1 MKIPSLVRLLC
12 LSLGISLLLTS
23 CKPSDKTGDKPPSL
37 PEYSVTTTPIKKGD
51 ITQTREWV
59 GKLVSTAEAP
69 ILPQIKGYIE
79 KRLFTNGQ
87 LVKKGEILY
96 QIQDDLYL
104 EAAHEARQKVQ
115 SLEATYKK
123 AQQDVDY
130 YKPLVASGSVSRQTY
145 TDAVQNAKAAE
156 SSLASAKAAA
166 SQADINLSYCTLR
179 APMDGMVGFARAF
192 VGSYVSPAS
201 SALVIVNMLNPI
213 RIYFS
218 ISEQDWLRQGGI
230 GGALRTGA
238 KLDVLLA
245 DGQLYTHQAE
255 VRGVD
260 NQVNSQTGSLMMDA
274 SVDNPDE
281 LLRPGMY
288 VIVRANMGIVKDVL
302 KVPVEAVVQVQGKN
316 MVLVYEESGKVG
328 MRPVKLGVEADN
340 WVEVSGNGLKEGE
353 AVISKGTQQ
362 GMMAAMGRATLRV
375 TK

>member
-1 MKIPSLVRLLC
+1 M
-12 LSLGISLLLTS
+12 
-23 CKPSDKTGDKPPSL
+23 
-37 PEYSVTTTPIKKGD
+37 
-51 ITQTREWV
+51 TQKREWV

-87 LVKKGEILY
+87 LVRKGEVLY

-130 YKPLVASGSVSRQTY
+130 YKPLVESGSVSRQTY

-201 SALVIVNMLNPI
+201 SALVLVNMLNPI
-213 RIYFS
+213 RVYFS
-218 ISEQDWLRQGGI
+218 ISEQDWLRQGGV

-238 KLDVLLA
+238 KLDILLA
-245 DGQLYTHQAE
+245 DGQLYPHKAE
-255 VRGVD
+255 IRGVD
-260 NQVNSQTGSLMMDA
+260 NQVNTQTGSLMLDA

-288 VIVRANMGIVKDVL
+288 VLVRANMGVVKDVL
-302 KVPVEAVVQVQGKN
+302 MVPVEAVVQVQGKN
-316 MVLVYEESGKVG
+316 MLLLYGEDGKVS
-328 MRPVKLGVEADN
+328 MSPVELGVETGN
-340 WVEVSGNGLKEGE
+340 WVQVQGSGLSEGQQ
-353 AVISKGTQQ
+353 VISKGTQQ
-362 GMMAAMGRATLRV
+362 GMMAAMGRATLSV
-375 TK
+375 KKASVPTK